1 MTAYAKKLPCVC
13 TVCAGLC
20 ICMQQM
26 INTTS
31 FHLSKMNG
39 GRASSA
45 FHQCVRRIHI
55 HTHKHTSMSTCL
67 SVRFYHHRD
76 TVDSP
81 FVRAEKIGAL
91 RFQAHTFAMTYKG
104 FACIRMCVSM
114 FQQHTEEKGQGCE
127 LQVNGKINENLHICF
142 SQHLFLRFDFP
153 GFVRAALQIEV
164 RGVEFQKKRKGSN
177 INTSLCIITN
187 TKR

>member
-1 MTAYAKKLPCVC
+1 MAQLQFLQYIPIYWPFLEKLVKRWLVSRNAVSRYDCVC
-13 TVCAGLC
+13 KKNCPVCAGLC

-55 HTHKHTSMSTCL
+55 NTHKHTSMSTCL
-67 SVRFYHHRD
+67 SVRFYHYRD

-114 FQQHTEEKGQGCE
+114 F
-127 LQVNGKINENLHICF
+127 
-142 SQHLFLRFDFP
+142 
-153 GFVRAALQIEV
+153 
-164 RGVEFQKKRKGSN
+164 
-177 INTSLCIITN
+177 
-187 TKR
+187 